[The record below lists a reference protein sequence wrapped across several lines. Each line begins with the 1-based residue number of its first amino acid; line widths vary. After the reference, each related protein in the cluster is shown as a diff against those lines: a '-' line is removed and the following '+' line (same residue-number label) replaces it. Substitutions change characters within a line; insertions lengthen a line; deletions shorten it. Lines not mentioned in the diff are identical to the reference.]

1 MYSTISCPTCG
12 YYITDYDIRI
22 CTLQRLFTYVKIMA
36 GPAQS
41 ILLLELLRAKL
52 LQKRRKIHNVFTLIS
67 NINKMS
73 PFCKLEV
80 MTQREFF
87 SDNVRMARFI
97 IGHQAA
103 ARVRR
108 VQHC

>member
-1 MYSTISCPTCG
+1 
-12 YYITDYDIRI
+12 
-22 CTLQRLFTYVKIMA
+22 MA

-108 VQHC
+108 VQHCCNFF